1 MLSPDGFEPESS
13 IGQGIS
19 AAMERGI
26 PLLGVVRE
34 RWTPVA
40 TPAPDARPLRVSAAP
55 AVRAAPRRR
64 ARPVVVAATLA
75 AGAAGGWALFARGAE
90 QRAATRVPPAA
101 QPGPPAAPAR
111 AARPTPV
118 TPAPRRDSLPWTVQL
133 AAYGRLDKAL
143 AVGDRLA
150 AGGIPPFVTPVALSG
165 RRGGATVWYRVLG
178 GAYPTRD
185 SALAARA
192 RLWKH
197 GLVARGQG
205 DVLRAP
211 YALLLGGA
219 VHRDSLRAKGIPAV
233 AWDSGRLIVGAFESP
248 EQAALTEARLKRAG
262 IPATLVTRMGT
273 TP

>member
-1 MLSPDGFEPESS
+1 
-13 IGQGIS
+13 
-19 AAMERGI
+19 
-26 PLLGVVRE
+26 
-34 RWTPVA
+34 
-40 TPAPDARPLRVSAAP
+40 
-55 AVRAAPRRR
+55 
-64 ARPVVVAATLA
+64 
-75 AGAAGGWALFARGAE
+75 
-90 QRAATRVPPAA
+90 
-101 QPGPPAAPAR
+101 
-111 AARPTPV
+111 
-118 TPAPRRDSLPWTVQL
+118 
-133 AAYGRLDKAL
+133 
-143 AVGDRLA
+143 
-150 AGGIPPFVTPVALSG
+150 VTPVALSG

-219 VHRDSLRAKGIPAV
+219 VHRDSLRAKGIPAI